1 MHVIQ
6 NLIQIYRLF
15 RMLRPSFRTVMVSVT
30 FYDSSINVL
39 DNLWRKHLKRNQV
52 MEKITIFS
60 ENLFKQ

>member
-39 DNLWRKHLKRNQV
+39 DNLWQKHLKRNQI
-52 MEKITIFS
+52 ME
-60 ENLFKQ
+60 Q